1 MVYRKRSRSR
11 SRSIRRRRTCRK
23 RSTRRRRTQRAGDPL
38 TELDAQGFVT
48 TPGQDTIVPYRDVTE
63 PYSVIYP
70 IGSIDARAMRKHDQS
85 NMP

>member
-1 MVYRKRSRSR
+1 MSRRKN
-11 SRSIRRRRTCRK
+11 RRTKRK
-23 RSTRRRRTQRAGDPL
+23 ANRKNRRVRKRTQRAGDPL

-48 TPGQDTIVPYRDVTE
+48 TPGQDTIVSYRDVTE

-70 IGSIDARAMRKHDQS
+70 TSSIDARAMREHDQS